1 MRTIEVK
8 VYQFDELS
16 DSAKEKARNWYRQG
30 TIGDN
35 FYSESVIEDLLQIA
49 PLLGIDIA
57 LHLVQLGK
65 GKSRQEPSIWWSG
78 FSTQGDGACFEGTWR
93 ASGVQPGKLKEF
105 APRDEEL
112 HRVATEIE
120 KVAAADPTMTTSLVH
135 RDRYYHKYS
144 VDIDSKTE
152 SEEMP
157 EADFLANH
165 ETAKEALRDLMQWLY
180 DSLEREYDTTQA
192 DEQVDESIRCNE
204 YEFDED
210 GDRFTL

>member
-1 MRTIEVK
+1 
-8 VYQFDELS
+8 
-16 DSAKEKARNWYRQG
+16 
-30 TIGDN
+30 
-35 FYSESVIEDLLQIA
+35 
-49 PLLGIDIA
+49 
-57 LHLVQLGK
+57 
-65 GKSRQEPSIWWSG
+65 
-78 FSTQGDGACFEGTWR
+78 
-93 ASGVQPGKLKEF
+93 
-105 APRDEEL
+105 
-112 HRVATEIE
+112 
-120 KVAAADPTMTTSLVH
+120 
-135 RDRYYHKYS
+135 